1 MTKPASEVDQR
12 ARGIRLL
19 VLDVDGVLTDGRL
32 YYGGDEVEL
41 KAFHIQDGHGLKMLR
56 ESGIEVAII
65 TGRTSQAVE
74 RRAQN
79 LGVQYVYQG
88 VADKLAVFEQ
98 LLAHLGL
105 SAAAASGMGDDLPDL
120 PILRRC
126 GLAVTVPEAPALIR
140 SHAHYV
146 TSLHGGS
153 GAVREV
159 CELLMQA
166 QGTLEGKMQ
175 EYLR

>member
-1 MTKPASEVDQR
+1 MTTLASDVDQR
-12 ARGIRLL
+12 ARAIRLL

-79 LGVQYVYQG
+79 LGVQYIYQG
-88 VADKLAVFEQ
+88 VGDKLAVFQQ
-98 LLAHLGL
+98 LLARLGL
-105 SAAAASGMGDDLPDL
+105 SAAAAAGMGDDLPDL

>member
-1 MTKPASEVDQR
+1 MTTLASEVDQR

-88 VADKLAVFEQ
+88 VGDKLAVFEE
-98 LLAHLGL
+98 LLASLGL
-105 SAAAASGMGDDLPDL
+105 GATAAAGMGDDLPDL

-166 QGTLEGKMQ
+166 QGTLERKLQ

>member
-1 MTKPASEVDQR
+1 MATAAPEVEQR

-98 LLAHLGL
+98 LLARLGL
-105 SAAAASGMGDDLPDL
+105 SATAAAGMGDDLPDL

-126 GLAVTVPEAPALIR
+126 GLALTVPEAPALIR

>member
-1 MTKPASEVDQR
+1 
-12 ARGIRLL
+12 
-19 VLDVDGVLTDGRL
+19 
-32 YYGGDEVEL
+32 
-41 KAFHIQDGHGLKMLR
+41 
-56 ESGIEVAII
+56 
-65 TGRTSQAVE
+65 
-74 RRAQN
+74 
-79 LGVQYVYQG
+79 
-88 VADKLAVFEQ
+88 VADKLAVFEE
-98 LLAHLGL
+98 LLASLGVGAT
-105 SAAAASGMGDDLPDL
+105 AAAGMGDDLPDL

>member
-1 MTKPASEVDQR
+1 MTTLASDVDQR
-12 ARGIRLL
+12 ACGIRLL

-88 VADKLAVFEQ
+88 VGDKLAVFEQ
-98 LLAHLGL
+98 LLAQLGL
-105 SAAAASGMGDDLPDL
+105 SAAAAAGMGDDLPDL

-126 GLAVTVPEAPALIR
+126 GLAVTVPEAPALVR

-166 QGTLEGKMQ
+166 QGTLEGKMR

>member
-1 MTKPASEVDQR
+1 MTTLASEVDQR

-56 ESGIEVAII
+56 ESGVEVAII

-88 VADKLAVFEQ
+88 VGDKLAVFEE
-98 LLAHLGL
+98 LLASLGL
-105 SAAAASGMGDDLPDL
+105 GAAAAAGMGDDLPDL

-153 GAVREV
+153 GAVREA
-159 CELLMQA
+159 CELLMRA

>member
-1 MTKPASEVDQR
+1 MATAAPEVEQR

-32 YYGGDEVEL
+32 YYGEDEVEL

-88 VADKLAVFEQ
+88 AADKLAVFEQ

-105 SAAAASGMGDDLPDL
+105 SATAAAGMGDDLPDL

-126 GLAVTVPEAPALIR
+126 GLALTVPEAPALIR

>member
-1 MTKPASEVDQR
+1 MATVAHEVEQR

-32 YYGGDEVEL
+32 YYGADEVEL

-74 RRAQN
+74 RRAQD

-88 VADKLAVFEQ
+88 AADKLALFQQ

-105 SAAAASGMGDDLPDL
+105 SAATAAGMGDDLPDL

-146 TSLHGGS
+146 TSLPGGS

-166 QGTLEGKMQ
+166 QGTLEGKMR

>member
-1 MTKPASEVDQR
+1 MATVAHEVEQR

-98 LLAHLGL
+98 LLAQLGL
-105 SAAAASGMGDDLPDL
+105 NAATAAGMGDDLPDL

-159 CELLMQA
+159 CELLMQS
-166 QGTLEGKMQ
+166 QGTLEGKMR

>member
-1 MTKPASEVDQR
+1 MTTAAPEVEQR

-98 LLAHLGL
+98 LLAHLGV
-105 SAAAASGMGDDLPDL
+105 SAATAAGMGDDLPDL